1 MRWERSAAPLFATC
15 CYLWPHVCTTAPPCA
30 SAATS
35 TTAFAASSLDGSSL
49 RHPSPGQYRR
59 GGGYINPPLPHATN
73 RQRPRPYE
81 TAFAAGGVDG
91 GEGSAAEGAATGR
104 LALRGPVFDVLTP
117 FTGEGEVDFTAFG
130 DYLQFLSEAGVPTIL
145 CNGEAGEFAS
155 LTTGERKLIVEFARK
170 TFSGTVL
177 NHVSA
182 SALPDVTRL
191 ISHSSSKSGGGSRT
205 VADAV
210 LVMPPCSSFGGYAG
224 GRDTEGGGDE
234 RGTEAFLRKALGG
247 CQLPIFLYSAAG
259 NPISPGLYARLC
271 ADITTVSGI
280 LDGSG
285 DATVSWEL
293 KEALPARQL
302 LACADRGAAEGDDPL
317 SDYNALSV
325 LKAGADVWV
334 TGSSNPL
341 PELAVRVQ
349 ACVDRGDAG
358 GAAHAQR
365 RLSVWAKKRKGMSG
379 VSSSAVPLVKAAVA
393 ARVPSLKIFTRP
405 PHEDIDPKAA
415 AEMLRWV
422 ASNDDVARERQYDH
436 IRRVSGKLADV
447 YQRTWKNVEV
457 AGLEMLFRQLSASEG
472 RLLAVLEKA
481 KRERAELN
489 GRSVMNASAGEAR
502 AARLLSNV
510 LDARRRL
517 EEDAE
522 EALLRPGDPVSRA
535 AATADGLSISGLR
548 ERLEEA
554 VAVAEA
560 SQEHLSSLSGADD
573 NDDAFQVLETRDGG
587 EDGSGVAAPLSIN
600 APFAD
605 GTATSASA
613 TAAAANAAAAAAAPT
628 PDAPAAP
635 AAATA
640 VGVGATGAAATT
652 DDDDGDAAGLTPS
665 LSAAGTTASPTYDDQ
680 GGVGSNGD
688 GTINGNCGL
697 NGFGTIVLERQPPP
711 QQRSDKQQQQ
721 QQRNAEP
728 VAAKFSQ
735 GPTYDGVD
743 YRPGASAPRYGRVPP
758 EETFPRADGEEER
771 RGGREEEGKQPQWRR
786 QQQQSVSQ
794 QQQQQQQEHL
804 HDLLHQHQHQRKI
817 NNGAPQPTPPP
828 RQENDDAYDPFETL
842 RMFGST
848 SLSPAAA
855 TPAPGTSGATINN
868 KPTPYGNNGRSW
880 VPDLVEAA
888 VDDDGG
894 GGGVAASESGGGGS
908 GGREQRSRDGS
919 WAATEPPKENTR
931 RKSLPKPRYGRAIP
945 QGLPPKT
952 PSKLSP
958 DLPFQGSPQPLQ
970 FPSLQPPTSSVPQ
983 HFVPYPGS
991 SSSSSSSNSGS
1002 SHQRGDS
1009 LATPARGAA
1018 ESKQS
1023 IGGGGERYGVEE
1035 EEAASVRRRAGWTTG
1050 LREGGLTKKLG
1061 AAVDAFREREKE
1073 TFFKSKGIEGDVD
1086 SFDWDELRRNTDE
1099 IEQLQ
1104 REAVEQYWREKGGDQ
1119 RGRGARYPGR

>member
-1 MRWERSAAPLFATC
+1 MRRERTAAPLFATC
-15 CYLWPHVCTTAPPCA
+15 CYLWPHVCTTAPPYA

-35 TTAFAASSLDGSSL
+35 TTAFTALSLDGSSL
-49 RHPSPGQYRR
+49 RQPSPGQYRG
-59 GGGYINPPLPHATN
+59 GGGYTNPPPPPPSN
-73 RQRPRPYE
+73 RRRPRPYE
-81 TAFAAGGVDG
+81 TAFAAEGMDG
-91 GEGSAAEGAATGR
+91 GEGSAAGGAATGR

-130 DYLQFLSEAGVPTIL
+130 DYLQFLSKAGVPTIL

-155 LTTGERKLIVEFARK
+155 LTTGERKLIVEFARR

-182 SALPDVTRL
+182 SALPDVTQL
-191 ISHSSSKSGGGSRT
+191 ISHSSGKSGGGSRT
-205 VADAV
+205 LADAV
-210 LVMPPCSSFGGYAG
+210 LVMPPCSSFGGYPG
-224 GRDTEGGGDE
+224 GRETERGGDE

-247 CQLPIFLYSAAG
+247 CQLPVFLYSAAG

-285 DATVSWEL
+285 DATVSSEL

-302 LACADRGAAEGDDPL
+302 LACADRGAGGGDDPL
-317 SDYNALSV
+317 LEYNALSV

-341 PELAVRVQ
+341 PELAVRMQ

-358 GAAHAQR
+358 GAAQAQR

-379 VSSSAVPLVKAAVA
+379 VSPSAVPLVKAAVA

-405 PHEDIDPKAA
+405 PYEDIDSKAA
-415 AEMLRWV
+415 AEMLQWV

-436 IRRVSGKLADV
+436 IRRVSGKLAEV
-447 YQRTWKNVEV
+447 YQRAWKNVEV
-457 AGLEMLFRQLSASEG
+457 AGLEMLFGQLSASEG

-522 EALLRPGDPVSRA
+522 EALLRPGDTVSRA
-535 AATADGLSISGLR
+535 AATAESLSISGLR

-573 NDDAFQVLETRDGG
+573 NVGAFEVLETRHGRV
-587 EDGSGVAAPLSIN
+587 DGSGVAAPLSTD

-605 GTATSASA
+605 GTAASAS
-613 TAAAANAAAAAAAPT
+613 AAAAAAT
-628 PDAPAAP
+628 TAAP
-635 AAATA
+635 APATA
-640 VGVGATGAAATT
+640 VGVSATAATATT
-652 DDDDGDAAGLTPS
+652 DDDGGAAGFTAS
-665 LSAAGTTASPTYDDQ
+665 LSATGTTSSPTNDDQ

-688 GTINGNCGL
+688 VTISGNGGL
-697 NGFGTIVLERQPPP
+697 NGFGTAVLERQPPP
-711 QQRSDKQQQQ
+711 QQRPDKHQQQ
-721 QQRNAEP
+721 QQRSAEP

-771 RGGREEEGKQPQWRR
+771 RGGREEQDKQPQWR
-786 QQQQSVSQ
+786 QQQQQYVRQ
-794 QQQQQQQEHL
+794 QQQQQQQ
-804 HDLLHQHQHQRKI
+804 QQWKT
-817 NNGAPQPTPPP
+817 NNGAPQPPPPP
-828 RQENDDAYDPFETL
+828 RQENDDAYDLFETL
-842 RMFGST
+842 RTFGST
-848 SLSPAAA
+848 SSPPATAA
-855 TPAPGTSGATINN
+855 TPAPGTSGATISN
-868 KPTPYGNNGRSW
+868 KPAPYGNNGRSS
-880 VPDLVEAA
+880 VPHRVEAA

-894 GGGVAASESGGGGS
+894 GGGVAASVSGGGG
-908 GGREQRSRDGS
+908 GGRGQRHRDGS
-919 WAATEPPKENTR
+919 SGATAAPKENKI
-931 RKSLPKPRYGRAIP
+931 RKALPTPRYGRAIP
-945 QGLPPKT
+945 EGSPPKR

-958 DLPFQGSPQPLQ
+958 DFPFKGSPPPP
-970 FPSLQPPTSSVPQ
+970 PSAHPSTRASPVSSPRPPTSSVPQ

-991 SSSSSSSNSGS
+991 TSSSSSSNGGS
-1002 SHQRGDS
+1002 SREGRGDS

-1023 IGGGGERYGVEE
+1023 VSNEGERYGVEG
-1035 EEAASVRRRAGWTTG
+1035 EAASVCQRTGLTAG
-1050 LREGGLTKKLG
+1050 LREGALTRKLG

>member
-1 MRWERSAAPLFATC
+1 ISSPRLPTPQRCLGC
-15 CYLWPHVCTTAPPCA
+15 CF
-30 SAATS
+30 SQ
-35 TTAFAASSLDGSSL
+35 SS
-49 RHPSPGQYRR
+49 
-59 GGGYINPPLPHATN
+59 
-73 RQRPRPYE
+73 
-81 TAFAAGGVDG
+81 
-91 GEGSAAEGAATGR
+91 
-104 LALRGPVFDVLTP
+104 
-117 FTGEGEVDFTAFG
+117 
-130 DYLQFLSEAGVPTIL
+130 
-145 CNGEAGEFAS
+145 
-155 LTTGERKLIVEFARK
+155 
-170 TFSGTVL
+170 
-177 NHVSA
+177 
-182 SALPDVTRL
+182 
-191 ISHSSSKSGGGSRT
+191 GGSRT

-224 GRDTEGGGDE
+224 GRETERGGDE

-247 CQLPIFLYSAAG
+247 CQLPVFLYSAAG

-285 DATVSWEL
+285 DATVSSEL

-302 LACADRGAAEGDDPL
+302 LACADRGARGGDDPL
-317 SDYNALSV
+317 SEYNALSV

-341 PELAVRVQ
+341 PELAVGMQ

-358 GAAHAQR
+358 GAAQAQR

-379 VSSSAVPLVKAAVA
+379 VSPSAVPLVKAAVA

-405 PHEDIDPKAA
+405 PYEDIDPKAA

-436 IRRVSGKLADV
+436 IRRVSGKLAEV
-447 YQRTWKNVEV
+447 YQRAWKNVEV

-522 EALLRPGDPVSRA
+522 EALLRPGDTVSRA
-535 AATADGLSISGLR
+535 AAAANGLSVSGLR

-573 NDDAFQVLETRDGG
+573 NDDAFEVLETRDGG
-587 EDGSGVAAPLSIN
+587 VRGSGVAAPLSID

-605 GTATSASA
+605 GTAASTSPTAAAA
-613 TAAAANAAAAAAAPT
+613 TAAAAAAT
-628 PDAPAAP
+628 
-635 AAATA
+635 TA
-640 VGVGATGAAATT
+640 VGVSATAATAT
-652 DDDDGDAAGLTPS
+652 TGDGDGDAGGFTPS
-665 LSAAGTTASPTYDDQ
+665 LSATGTTASPTNDDQ

-688 GTINGNCGL
+688 GTINGNGSL
-697 NGFGTIVLERQPPP
+697 NGFGTIVLEQQPPP

-721 QQRNAEP
+721 RSAET

-743 YRPGASAPRYGRVPP
+743 YRPVASAPRYGRVPP

-771 RGGREEEGKQPQWRR
+771 RVGREEQDEPPQWRR
-786 QQQQSVSQ
+786 QQQQSVRQ
-794 QQQQQQQEHL
+794 QQEKQQQEHL
-804 HDLLHQHQHQRKI
+804 HNLLHQHQHQRKT
-817 NNGAPQPTPPP
+817 NNGAPQPPPPP
-828 RQENDDAYDPFETL
+828 RQENDDAYDPSETL
-842 RMFGST
+842 RMFGTT
-848 SLSPAAA
+848 SSSPAAAAAA
-855 TPAPGTSGATINN
+855 TPAPGTSGAIINS
-868 KPTPYGNNGRSW
+868 KPTPYGSNGRSS
-880 VPDLVEAA
+880 VPHQEGAA

-894 GGGVAASESGGGGS
+894 GGGVEASVSGGGGD
-908 GGREQRSRDGS
+908 GRGQRSHDGS
-919 WAATEPPKENTR
+919 WAAAAAPKENTI
-931 RKSLPKPRYGRAIP
+931 RKPLPTPRYGRAIP
-945 QGLPPKT
+945 EGSPPKT

-958 DLPFQGSPQPLQ
+958 DFPFKGSPPPPPSAHPSPRASPLSS
-970 FPSLQPPTSSVPQ
+970 PRPPTSSVPQ

-991 SSSSSSSNSGS
+991 TSSSSSSSSSNS
-1002 SHQRGDS
+1002 GDS

-1018 ESKQS
+1018 EPKQS
-1023 IGGGGERYGVEE
+1023 VSNGGERYGVEG
-1035 EEAASVRRRAGWTTG
+1035 EAASVRQRTGWTAG
-1050 LREGGLTKKLG
+1050 LREGALTRKLG
-1061 AAVDAFREREKE
+1061 AAVDAFRER
-1073 TFFKSKGIEGDVD
+1073 
-1086 SFDWDELRRNTDE
+1086 
-1099 IEQLQ
+1099 
-1104 REAVEQYWREKGGDQ
+1104 
-1119 RGRGARYPGR
+1119 